1 MKSTVYL
8 VTGAAG
14 LLGSNISRNLVSR
27 GEKVR
32 GLVLSDDPSI
42 KYIPDEVEIIEGDIT
57 NKDDLI
63 NFFNVEEEEIIVIHC
78 ASIVTV
84 SDEANPKVYEVNVKG
99 TKYMLDFAISKKVKK
114 FVYISSTSAIPEL
127 PGNKEIKEVNQF
139 YPEDIIGYYG
149 KKKAASQLVMD
160 AFHENDLDVS
170 LIFPTG
176 ICGPNDYAY
185 GPVSTFII
193 EYTEGKMRAGVEGY
207 FNAVDVRDLAQGCIS
222 CAEKGKKGESYIMGN
237 ELVSMKYMFSL
248 LSRLTGGK
256 EVHFIL
262 PSGVAKIFGKFGDAY
277 SKISKK
283 PVKLTSFAVYNL
295 TRNNNFSYNKAI
307 AELDYKVRPFSQTI
321 QDEIQW
327 LKTEGKI

>member
-78 ASIVTV
+78 ANIVTV

-149 KKKAASQLVMD
+149 KKKQQA
-160 AFHENDLDVS
+160 N
-170 LIFPTG
+170 
-176 ICGPNDYAY
+176 
-185 GPVSTFII
+185 
-193 EYTEGKMRAGVEGY
+193 
-207 FNAVDVRDLAQGCIS
+207 
-222 CAEKGKKGESYIMGN
+222 
-237 ELVSMKYMFSL
+237 
-248 LSRLTGGK
+248 
-256 EVHFIL
+256 
-262 PSGVAKIFGKFGDAY
+262 
-277 SKISKK
+277 
-283 PVKLTSFAVYNL
+283 
-295 TRNNNFSYNKAI
+295 
-307 AELDYKVRPFSQTI
+307 
-321 QDEIQW
+321 
-327 LKTEGKI
+327 